1 MIFLVFTFPLTL
13 DEKRKKFVNE
23 IDHSGNA
30 PRAKT
35 VEAGGLK
42 VYDLVG
48 PGSLV
53 ISNSKYGLQGQC

>member
-1 MIFLVFTFPLTL
+1 MKNI
-13 DEKRKKFVNE
+13 KNANK

-35 VEAGGLK
+35 VEVRGLK

-53 ISNSKYGLQGQC
+53 ISNPKYGLQEQC